1 MIWVST
7 SIYIKLPFTTS
18 FSNVTHHKSKVYMM
32 CLPTTEVRYGTHRFR
47 ICECQQATR
56 GSGGHRR
63 RYGSTARFA
72 SIQVPEGF
80 CRASNSLGIRK
91 RGDRRLMSSFG
102 HDATKPLSIAQ
113 EKETMRVAN
122 NLARIIA
129 REVTQNRDPHA
140 IRFLQ
145 EAMRA

>member
-1 MIWVST
+1 
-7 SIYIKLPFTTS
+7 
-18 FSNVTHHKSKVYMM
+18 
-32 CLPTTEVRYGTHRFR
+32 
-47 ICECQQATR
+47 
-56 GSGGHRR
+56 
-63 RYGSTARFA
+63 
-72 SIQVPEGF
+72 
-80 CRASNSLGIRK
+80 
-91 RGDRRLMSSFG
+91 MSSFG